1 MDQRLQ
7 QLSEWLEQ
15 QFKGETFNITPV
27 SGDASFR
34 RYFRVEQQ
42 PNNNSSPV
50 QWIAMDA
57 PPEKENSLPFVAIAR
72 HWEPKGIQVP
82 HIEAVDLDQGF
93 MLLRDFGDT
102 LLLTAT
108 SIDPSRAESLYQSAL
123 TTLINIQSCSAPA
136 DYSLPPYDH
145 ELLAREVELFR
156 EWLVSKKLGITL
168 SPENHTL
175 LDRSFEFL
183 IDEALAQPT
192 VCVHRDYHSR
202 NLMELND
209 QSIGVLDFQDA
220 VMGPITYDA
229 VSLLR
234 DCYIVLPSSFIEQRL
249 QEFHQATL
257 EAGLHSANYTQF
269 QHWFDLMGVQRHLK
283 AAGIFA
289 RLSLRD
295 GKHDY
300 LNDIPRTVNY
310 IKTIAANYEQLA
322 DFHHWLNAVVIP
334 AINDRLLPIIADTK
348 TQSTVSQD
356 N

>member
-15 QFKGETFNITPV
+15 QFKGETFIVTPV

-34 RYFRVEQQ
+34 RYFRVEQ
-42 PNNNSSPV
+42 PSSAETTPTK
-50 QWIAMDA
+50 WIAMDA
-57 PPEKENSLPFVAIAR
+57 PPEKENSLPFVAIAQ
-72 HWEPKGIQVP
+72 HWEPKGIKVP
-82 HIEAVDLDQGF
+82 HIEAFDLNLGF
-93 MLLRDFGDT
+93 MLLSDFGDT
-102 LLLTAT
+102 LLLSAT
-108 SIDPSRAESLYQSAL
+108 STDPSRTKPLYQSAL
-123 TTLINIQSCSAPA
+123 STLIDIQSCSSPK
-136 DYSLPPYDH
+136 DYTLPPYDRT
-145 ELLAREVELFR
+145 LLAREMELFR

-168 SPENHTL
+168 TPEDHKQ
-175 LDRSFEFL
+175 LDHAFDFL
-183 IDEALAQPT
+183 ISEALTQPS

-202 NLMELND
+202 NLMELKD

-234 DCYIVLPSSFIEQRL
+234 DCYIILPPMFVEQRL

-257 EAGLHSANYTQF
+257 KAGLHQADFQQF
-269 QHWFDLMGVQRHLK
+269 QRWFDLMGVQRHLK

-300 LNDIPRTVNY
+300 LNDIPRTVSY
-310 IKTIAANYEQLA
+310 IANVAENYEELT
-322 DFHHWLNAVVIP
+322 DFHCWLNTVVVP
-334 AINDRLLPIIADTK
+334 AIRRELLPDDAESK
-348 TQSTVSQD
+348 TQQTATQD
-356 N
+356 S